1 MASKKREEA
10 HLEELE
16 SRLME
21 ALKLRRDGQTEKAT
35 EELRYILK
43 VEPRLAEPRM
53 ELASIALQ
61 SGQWEEA
68 EAQAEEAVQIL
79 KNGGQWTE
87 ELDEKVLL
95 SLAWNLLG
103 EALRQQA
110 DSDEVVF
117 GSPERWQEL
126 MEKAKEAF
134 TQAENIDPQNAH
146 ASAWSFGLQEW
157 SEEEAGD

>member
-68 EAQAEEAVQIL
+68 EAQAGRGRANP
-79 KNGGQWTE
+79 K
-87 ELDEKVLL
+87 
-95 SLAWNLLG
+95 
-103 EALRQQA
+103 
-110 DSDEVVF
+110 
-117 GSPERWQEL
+117 ERWAMDESS
-126 MEKAKEAF
+126 MKRYYCHWPGIYWEKPSDSKRIVTKWYLAVPSDGK
-134 TQAENIDPQNAH
+134 
-146 ASAWSFGLQEW
+146 S
-157 SEEEAGD
+157 

>member
-1 MASKKREEA
+1 
-10 HLEELE
+10 
-16 SRLME
+16 
-21 ALKLRRDGQTEKAT
+21 
-35 EELRYILK
+35 
-43 VEPRLAEPRM
+43 M